1 MYISNHMPLFSLSDI
16 WDIVSN
22 VGSEVSDIFHD
33 TGSWCAEL
41 VNSALSLYQNFVNVG
56 LKVIQRPVDSVGFTD
71 FWTVIDLI
79 SKVFGIVGTSIIL
92 FAFLYR
98 VMDEALQQQMDIW
111 TFGKSVIRLN
121 LGVVLVNNALT
132 IVKAI
137 LNAGVEI
144 SNGIYRLVSGTS
156 ADFADPLTLD
166 DISFHRLA
174 TGVSGMKALFTFLL
188 YLFGAL
194 VIVVCGVVIVVAVY
208 QRIFTIFMLI
218 PFAPFSIATFPM
230 PDWKGHE
237 IFQGYVKS
245 ILKTSLEAVL
255 ITSALAFSFILIHS
269 GTTMQELFPADLDDT
284 QVTITVRN
292 SSELNVLYYSREYG
306 RLPIGTSQ
314 FDDAVSWD
322 ELSDEVLSVI
332 NYNRNKEVVTQTD
345 SDNVF
350 NGINS
355 GISSVFG
362 TIGLKKYN
370 NAVMTFDGHDIS
382 GSQFRIMTASADR
395 QNYPATLVIYGEL
408 SWLGILTVLLRIVF
422 PCVVA
427 ASCIKGIEGLSAK
440 IVGGY

>member
-16 WDIVSN
+16 WDTVSN

-166 DISFHRLA
+166 DISFRRLA

-188 YLFGAL
+188 YLFGA
-194 VIVVCGVVIVVAVY
+194 
-208 QRIFTIFMLI
+208 
-218 PFAPFSIATFPM
+218 
-230 PDWKGHE
+230 W
-237 IFQGYVKS
+237 
-245 ILKTSLEAVL
+245 
-255 ITSALAFSFILIHS
+255 
-269 GTTMQELFPADLDDT
+269 
-284 QVTITVRN
+284 
-292 SSELNVLYYSREYG
+292 
-306 RLPIGTSQ
+306 
-314 FDDAVSWD
+314 
-322 ELSDEVLSVI
+322 
-332 NYNRNKEVVTQTD
+332 
-345 SDNVF
+345 
-350 NGINS
+350 
-355 GISSVFG
+355 
-362 TIGLKKYN
+362 
-370 NAVMTFDGHDIS
+370 
-382 GSQFRIMTASADR
+382 
-395 QNYPATLVIYGEL
+395 
-408 SWLGILTVLLRIVF
+408 
-422 PCVVA
+422 
-427 ASCIKGIEGLSAK
+427 
-440 IVGGY
+440 